1 MAVAEMQK
9 LNLVAL
15 SYDRDKILNSL
26 QWTGATEIKHHT
38 EEALTSPLQADC
50 EGLREYCNRAEA
62 ALGFLCA
69 EVENYIKENKIKSD
83 VLCDGFDVSYSE
95 FIGAGKYKEQAD
107 ALIAEINS
115 LIDTRRSL
123 SAEKSKLLRTQGVAK
138 IYSGIKQP
146 LGGFSGTKHTV
157 IKLGTIPAP
166 EADGLIKEVSSR
178 GLCDLK
184 VLTADTET
192 ALILFAAHKSEEG
205 IDELLQTAGFSAC
218 PFQSDKSGY
227 EVFSSVCGRIDEIDS
242 LLNGV
247 KEKLYGLGKNIKQFK
262 VYCDYL
268 AFELEKLSQTEKMR
282 GTAKT
287 FFLEAYVPKEAEELI
302 KQTLDGVS
310 SAVYYEFGEVEEA
323 ETPPTLYKNNAVV
336 KNFETITNMYSPANS
351 REFDPNTVM
360 AFFYSLFMGFIMAD
374 IGYGALMIL
383 GGGAIYLKT
392 RKKDGGITRLSA
404 VFAIGGI
411 FAIIWGALFGS
422 LFGIEIFKSVMP
434 NAQDDMW
441 SFMGIRVPA
450 VLVISLELGVVQLL
464 TGYVCRAI
472 QCMRRGKFWD
482 GILDGLVWV
491 VFSLGV
497 GLAVAGLV
505 DELNFSK
512 LALIGGIMAGAALVV
527 AIFTAGRKEKLLGK
541 FTKGFGAAYGI
552 INYASDVLSY
562 ARLYGL
568 MLSGA
573 VIAKIISEYA
583 VTGVNGGVGFIVSG
597 NPMLIILG
605 IVLLI
610 VGHGFNLA
618 IGLLGAY
625 IHDARLQYVE
635 FYGRFF
641 EGEGELFAPL
651 GSNQKYIKVVKTL
664 QPTAE

>member
-9 LNLVAL
+9 LNLAAL
-15 SYDRDKILNSL
+15 AYDRDKILNSL
-26 QWTGATEIKHHT
+26 QWTGATEIKLHPAA
-38 EEALTSPLQADC
+38 ELTFPLEADC
-50 EGLREYCNRAEA
+50 GDLREYCNSAEA

-69 EVENYIKENKIKSD
+69 EVENYIKENKIKTD
-83 VLCDGFDVSYSE
+83 VLGDGFDVSYSE

-115 LIDTRRSL
+115 LIDKRRSL
-123 SAEKSKLLRTQGVAK
+123 SAEKSKLLRTQKTAE
-138 IYSGIKQP
+138 IYSCIKRR
-146 LGGFSGTKHTV
+146 LGDFADTKHTV
-157 IKLGTIPAP
+157 IKLGTLPSS
-166 EADGLIKEVSSR
+166 EADAFLKEVCSR
-178 GLCDLK
+178 GLCDCK
-184 VLTADTET
+184 VISSDAET
-192 ALILFAAHKSEEG
+192 ALVIFAAHKSEEQ
-205 IDELLQTAGFSAC
+205 IDGLLQSAGFSAC
-218 PFQSDKSGY
+218 PFQSDKTGE
-227 EVFSSVCGRIDEIDS
+227 EVYNGVCVRIDEIDS
-242 LLNGV
+242 LLDGV

-287 FFLEAYVPKEAEELI
+287 FFLEAYVPKDAEELI
-302 KQTLDGVS
+302 KQTLDGVT
-310 SAVYYEFGEVEEA
+310 SAVYYEFSEPDED

-360 AFFYSLFMGFIMAD
+360 AFFYSLFLGFIMAD
-374 IGYGALMIL
+374 MGYGALMIL

-411 FAIIWGALFGS
+411 FAVIWGALFGS
-422 LFGIEIFKSVMP
+422 LFGVEMFRSVMP
-434 NAQDDMW
+434 NAQSDMW

-472 QCMRRGKFWD
+472 QCMRRGRFWD

-497 GLAVAGLV
+497 GLAVAGLI
-505 DELNFSK
+505 DELKFPR
-512 LALIGGIMAGAALVV
+512 LALVGGIMAGAALVV

-573 VIAKIISEYA
+573 VIAKIISDYA
-583 VTGVNGGVGFIVSG
+583 VVGVNGGTGFILSG
-597 NPMLIILG
+597 NPMLVILG
-605 IVLLI
+605 VVLLI

-651 GSNQKYIKVVKTL
+651 GSNQKYVKVVKTL
-664 QPTAE
+664 QPTAD